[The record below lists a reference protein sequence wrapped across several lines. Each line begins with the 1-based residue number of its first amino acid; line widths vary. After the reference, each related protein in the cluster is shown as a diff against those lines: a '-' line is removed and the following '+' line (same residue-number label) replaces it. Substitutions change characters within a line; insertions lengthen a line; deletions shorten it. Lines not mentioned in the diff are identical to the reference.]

1 MVEMEEEDRGA
12 GEADRDGVGR
22 PERLADGAETLRED
36 EGIKSAS
43 DGLRA
48 RAERDD

>member
-1 MVEMEEEDRGA
+1 MER
-12 GEADRDGVGR
+12 R
-22 PERLADGAETLRED
+22 ERLADGAETLRED

-48 RAERDD
+48 LVGRMIEERAAGFWW